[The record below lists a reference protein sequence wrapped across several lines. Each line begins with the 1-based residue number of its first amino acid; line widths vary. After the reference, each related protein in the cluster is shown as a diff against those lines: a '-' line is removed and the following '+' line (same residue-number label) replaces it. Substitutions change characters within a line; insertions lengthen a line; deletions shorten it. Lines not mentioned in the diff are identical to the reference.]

1 MQLFYTFFQQL
12 ADKKTPV
19 TVELKNDL
27 QISGVLQAVD
37 QFLNIKLN
45 DITTSDP
52 EEYPHVL
59 SVKNMFIRGSV
70 IRYVHLPQRDVE
82 LEQVATLCRK
92 SLVKA

>member
-1 MQLFYTFFQQL
+1 MQLFYTLFQQL

-82 LEQVATLCRK
+82 LEQVVTLCRK
-92 SLVKA
+92 SLAKA

>member
-1 MQLFYTFFQQL
+1 MLFYTFFQQL

-59 SVKNMFIRGSV
+59 SVKNMFIRAG
-70 IRYVHLPQRDVE
+70 R
-82 LEQVATLCRK
+82 
-92 SLVKA
+92 